1 MASSNLKKRTQTD
14 PLRSVILADGDHA
27 GRERLAFMLR
37 KEIGCVVF
45 EAGTAAEAVEILTR
59 EDICVLVCGIL
70 PGKGSGIDLLK
81 EAFRINP
88 QVVTILS
95 VPLGDREAAVEALN
109 SGAFFYLN
117 YPFDEREGVIAVARA
132 LYYYDLLIHREK
144 RGAKVRKSDGFHGI
158 IGNSTKMRVLFS
170 LIEKVADD
178 GISTV
183 LIQGE
188 SGTGKELVARAIHAY
203 SSRKG
208 KNFVP
213 VNCAA
218 IPDELLESE
227 LFGHVKG
234 SFTGATQN
242 KMGRIQFA
250 DRGTLFL
257 DEIGDMK
264 PNLQAK
270 LLRVLQE
277 KEFEPVGQVKPV
289 PVDARVIAATHRN
302 LEQLIKEG
310 AFREDLF
317 YRLSVVP
324 ITIPPLRERKE
335 DIPLLIEKFIQ
346 IYNRNRNLRLE
357 GFEPAAIAALVD
369 YPWPGNVRELENL
382 VQQMV
387 VLHGG
392 TTVRLADLPEKYSSR
407 QDTSVSLPEVSSA
420 SEISLDPSGADFNTL
435 VSEFENRLILQALHV
450 TNGNKKE
457 AARIL
462 NLKRTTLLEK
472 IKKKGL
478 QAD

>member
-1 MASSNLKKRTQTD
+1 MND
-14 PLRSVILADGDHA
+14 PLRSVVLVDGDKA
-27 GRERLAFMLR
+27 GRERLASAVR

-45 EAGTAAEAVEILTR
+45 EAETPAAGMEILAR
-59 EDICVLVCGIL
+59 EDVCVMVAGVF
-70 PGKGSGIDLLK
+70 PGEKSGLQLHK

-88 QVVTILS
+88 QVVTIPS

-109 SGAFFYLN
+109 TGAFFYVN

-132 LYYYDLLIHREK
+132 LYYYDLLVHREK
-144 RGAKVRKSDGFHGI
+144 RGAKMRKSDGFHGI
-158 IGNSTKMRVLFS
+158 IGNAGKMRALFS
-170 LIEKVADD
+170 LIERVAED
-178 GISTV
+178 GLSTV
-183 LIQGE
+183 LIRGE

-234 SFTGATQN
+234 AFTGATQS

-250 DRGTLFL
+250 DKGTLFL

-264 PNLQAK
+264 SNLQAK

-277 KEFEPVGQVKPV
+277 REFEPVGQVKAV

-302 LEQLIKEG
+302 LEQLVEEG
-310 AFREDLF
+310 DFREDLF
-317 YRLSVVP
+317 YRLNVVP
-324 ITIPPLRERKE
+324 IVIPPLRERKD
-335 DIPLLIEKFIQ
+335 DIPLLIEKFVQ
-346 IYNRNRNLRLE
+346 IYNRNRQQRLQ
-357 GFEPAAIAALVD
+357 GFDPSALAVLVD
-369 YPWPGNVRELENL
+369 HPWPGNVRELENL

-392 TTVRLADLPEKYSSR
+392 SSVRLADLPEKYRNSSPA
-407 QDTSVSLPEVSSA
+407 Q
-420 SEISLDPSGADFNTL
+420 EIPGAAFESDFVLSPAGADFNTL
-435 VSEFENRLILQALHV
+435 VSEFENRLILQALNL

-457 AARIL
+457 AAQML
-462 NLKRTTLLEK
+462 NLKRTTLMEK
-472 IKKKGL
+472 LKKKGL
-478 QAD
+478 QSA

>member
-1 MASSNLKKRTQTD
+1 MAD
-14 PLRSVILADGDHA
+14 PLRSVVLMDGERS
-27 GRERLAFMLR
+27 GRERLAAMIR

-45 EAGTAAEAVEILTR
+45 EAGTYAEGLEILSQ
-59 EDICVLVCGIL
+59 EDTCVLVCGIF
-70 PGKGSGIDLLK
+70 PEGKSAPQVLK
-81 EAFRINP
+81 DVFRINP
-88 QVVTILS
+88 QIVPIPS

-109 SGAFFYLN
+109 SGAFFYIN
-117 YPFDEREGVIAVARA
+117 YPFDEREGTIAVARA

-144 RGAKVRKSDGFHGI
+144 RGAKIRKSDGFHGI
-158 IGNSTKMRVLFS
+158 LGNSAKMRKLFGI
-170 LIEKVADD
+170 IERVAED
-178 GISTV
+178 GLSTV

-188 SGTGKELVARAIHAY
+188 SGTGKELVARAIHGNSA
-203 SSRKG
+203 RKG

-250 DRGTLFL
+250 DQGTLFL

-277 KEFEPVGQVKPV
+277 KEFEPVGQVKSV

-302 LEQLIKEG
+302 LEQLIQDG
-310 AFREDLF
+310 MFREDLY

-324 ITIPPLRERKE
+324 ISIPPLRERRE
-335 DIPLLIEKFIQ
+335 DIPLLLEKFVQ
-346 IYNRNRNLRLE
+346 IYNRNRKQRLE
-357 GFEPAAIAALVD
+357 GFDPAAVAALVEN
-369 YPWPGNVRELENL
+369 PWPGNVRELENL

-387 VLHGG
+387 VLQGG
-392 TTVRLADLPEKYSSR
+392 GMVRLADLPEKYAPHR
-407 QDTSVSLPEVSSA
+407 DVSAIPEVSNTL
-420 SEISLDPSGADFNTL
+420 EFTLDPAGGDFNSL
-435 VSEFENRLILQALHV
+435 VSAFEDRLILQALAIA
-450 TNGNKKE
+450 NGNKKE

-472 IKKKGL
+472 LKKKGL
-478 QAD
+478 

>member
-1 MASSNLKKRTQTD
+1 MSD
-14 PLRSVILADGDHA
+14 PLRSVVLIDGEQS
-27 GRERLAFMLR
+27 GRERLAAMIR
-37 KEIGCVVF
+37 KEVGCVVF
-45 EAGTAAEAVEILTR
+45 EAGTPAEGLEILAR
-59 EDICVLVCGIL
+59 EDICVMV
-70 PGKGSGIDLLK
+70 SGIFPGEKTGLQLHK
-81 EAFRINP
+81 EAFRINS
-88 QVVTILS
+88 QVVTIPC
-95 VPLGDREAAVEALN
+95 VPLGDRESAVEALN
-109 SGAFFYLN
+109 TGAFFYLN
-117 YPFDEREGVIAVARA
+117 YPIDEREGVIAVARA

-158 IGNSTKMRVLFS
+158 IGTSGKMRSLFS
-170 LIEKVADD
+170 LIERVAED

-188 SGTGKELVARAIHAY
+188 SGTGKELVARAIHAF
-203 SSRKG
+203 SIRKG

-277 KEFEPVGQVKPV
+277 KEFDPVGQVQAIK
-289 PVDARVIAATHRN
+289 VDARVIAATHRN
-302 LEQLIKEG
+302 LDQLVQEG
-310 AFREDLF
+310 SFREDLF

-335 DIPLLIEKFIQ
+335 DIPLLIEKFVQ
-346 IYNRNRNLRLE
+346 IYNRNRQLRLQ
-357 GFEPAAIAALVD
+357 GFEPAAMAALID
-369 YPWPGNVRELENL
+369 YPWPGNVRQLENL

-392 TTVRLADLPEKYSSR
+392 MTVRLVDLPEKLVSR
-407 QDTSVSLPEVSSA
+407 SGEINSSA
-420 SEISLDPSGADFNTL
+420 ASAPVAGPEFVLGPAGVDFNSL
-435 VSEFENRLILQALHV
+435 VNDFETRLILQALEV

-472 IKKKGL
+472 LKKKGL
-478 QAD
+478 QAH